1 MARYIVIGSRPQFGH
16 EPGTEFEA
24 DLSSEM
30 EQRAIARNG
39 IRLAENGDGL
49 SGLKREELNALAD
62 EAGVADPE
70 KLGTKAEVI
79 EAIEAATK
87 EPAASG
93 GNQEKEE

>member
-1 MARYIVIGSRPQFGH
+1 MPRYVVIGSRPQFGH
-16 EPGTEFEA
+16 QPGIEFEA
-24 DLSSEM
+24 DLSPER
-30 EQRAIARNG
+30 ERRAIARGG
-39 IRLAENGDGL
+39 IRPAENGDGL
-49 SGLKREELNALAD
+49 SGLKREELDALAT
-62 EAGVADPE
+62 EAGVKDPE